1 MARLYIPKLQLE
13 KAEEMNLAI
22 RGYSIKDP
30 ITRGGFG
37 TVYRGNHYDTPIA
50 IKALDMDKDNCKA
63 VCKEIFFLKK
73 INHPNV
79 VKVLDIFF
87 IRDKNKLLI
96 FMEFLEGGDLAG
108 YIKREHPE
116 PLLAKL
122 FKQMVDAMAF
132 MHSRGYAHRDL
143 KPGNILLNREMTVAK
158 VCDFGMA
165 CRGYDPITGAISL
178 SSTYCGTVEYL
189 APELF
194 HASIGSRD
202 KLGRRIVDSK
212 KEKYCPF
219 RADVWSMGIMLYK
232 MLQNNQF
239 PFNINR
245 RISKSE
251 HALTFYKAVL
261 IPIQF
266 DKRNVSPEAQEL
278 IRKMLS
284 VKVEI
289 RPSMESILGDPWL
302 VQQCSYIV

>member
-1 MARLYIPKLQLE
+1 MARLYLPPMKLE

-22 RGYSIKDP
+22 RGYSIRDP
-30 ITRGGFG
+30 IARGGFG
-37 TVYRGNHYDTPIA
+37 TVYRGNHYDTPVA
-50 IKALDMDKDNCKA
+50 IKELDIEKDNRKA

-96 FMEFLEGGDLAG
+96 FMEYLEGGALSD
-108 YIKREHPE
+108 YIKREQPE

-143 KPGNILLNREMTVAK
+143 KPANILLNGEMTVAK

-165 CRGYDPITGAISL
+165 CKGYEPITGAISL
-178 SSTYCGTVEYL
+178 SSTYCGTLEYV
-189 APELF
+189 APEIF
-194 HASIGSRD
+194 HVSSGSRD
-202 KLGRRIVDSK
+202 KLGRRIVDSN

-219 RADVWSMGIMLYK
+219 RADVWSMGVMLYK
-232 MLQNNQF
+232 MLQNNQY

-245 RISKSE
+245 NIPKAEQGSM
-251 HALTFYKAVL
+251 FYKAVL

-266 DKRNVSPEAQEL
+266 DKRHVSPEAQAL

-284 VKVEI
+284 VKAEI
-289 RPSMESILGDPWL
+289 RPNMETILGDTWL